1 MSSFYRFIGKS
12 LAFFKKESFRD
23 FLEIIRLKFHLNFAF
38 VILGAAT
45 FAEQID
51 AKLIFSLFVMY
62 ISFNV
67 CLYGGIYTINAIT
80 DLEKDSKHPLKRNR
94 PLPSGRISKTS
105 ASILAVCLISI
116 GLLFGFFYFS
126 TNIGLIYIAFI
137 GINLFY
143 SLVARNIPYL
153 ELFFNA
159 ITMPTRL
166 LLGTFLVA
174 DGFVPNLL
182 VFAAFCMGIGF
193 LSVRRIVEKDIDNW
207 KETRPALKAY
217 QGNIMLWTQIV
228 FFVGLLIAFMFDLFI
243 QRTFIGYLSMII
255 YYVVFCL
262 GVHISQPI
270 RNYWRHFY
278 GY

>member
-1 MSSFYRFIGKS
+1 MYSRIEKS
-12 LAFFKKESFRD
+12 LSLFKKKAFRD
-23 FLEIIRLKFHLNFAF
+23 FLELIRLKFHLNFAF
-38 VILGAAT
+38 VILGAAS
-45 FAEQID
+45 FAQQID
-51 AKLIFSLFVMY
+51 VGLIFSLLVMY
-62 ISFNV
+62 FSFNV

-80 DLEKDSKHPLKRNR
+80 DFEKDSKHPLKKNR

-116 GLLFGFFYFS
+116 GLLFGFFYFG

-174 DGFVPNLL
+174 DGFVPTLL
-182 VFAAFCMGIGF
+182 VFGAFCMGIGF
-193 LSVRRIVEKDIDNW
+193 LSVRRIVEKDINNW
-207 KETRPALKAY
+207 REARPALKAY
-217 QGNIMLWTQIV
+217 QGNIMLWMQIIC
-228 FFVGLLIAFMFDLFI
+228 FVGLLLAFKFDPFI
-243 QRTFIGYLSMII
+243 QKTFIGYLSMTI

-262 GVHISQPI
+262 GVHISQPV
-270 RNYWRHFY
+270 RNYWRQFY

>member
-1 MSSFYRFIGKS
+1 MYSRIEKS
-12 LAFFKKESFRD
+12 LSFLNKKVLGD
-23 FLEIIRLKFHLNFAF
+23 FLELIRLKFHLNFAF
-38 VILGAAT
+38 VILGAAS
-45 FAEQID
+45 FAQQID
-51 AKLIFSLFVMY
+51 LGLIFSLLVMY
-62 ISFNV
+62 FSFNV

-80 DLEKDSKHPLKRNR
+80 DFEKDSKHPLKKNR
-94 PLPSGRISKTS
+94 PLPSGRISKSS
-105 ASILAVCLISI
+105 AIILAVCLISI

-143 SLVARNIPYL
+143 SLVARNIPYI

-166 LLGTFLVA
+166 LMGTFLVA
-174 DGFVPNLL
+174 DGFVPTLF
-182 VFAAFCMGIGF
+182 VFGAFCMGIGF

-207 KETRPALKAY
+207 KEARPALKAY
-217 QGNIMLWTQIV
+217 QGNIMLWIQV
-228 FFVGLLIAFMFDLFI
+228 AFFVALLIAFQFDPFI
-243 QRTFIGYLSMII
+243 EKTFIGYLSMVI

-262 GVHISQPI
+262 GVHISQPV
-270 RNYWRHFY
+270 RNYWRQFY